1 MFFKK
6 KKESNEPAAPEVVSS
21 AAAVSSA
28 AVAPAGVDTEA
39 GGTAESGGISVSG
52 AGNGE
57 ISGEIIAVIA
67 AAIAA
72 LTESSVSGG
81 LIVRKISR
89 IHGEK
94 VSWSNAGLMEC
105 IDSRRF

>member
-6 KKESNEPAAPEVVSS
+6 KKEAADPARPEAVSFAEAAP
-21 AAAVSSA
+21 
-28 AVAPAGVDTEA
+28 AVAG
-39 GGTAESGGISVSG
+39 AETG
-52 AGNGE
+52 GE

-72 LTESSVSGG
+72 MTESEAAGANG
-81 LIVRKISR
+81 LIIRKISR